1 MRHIRVLI
9 CQVDDGTPDLMSEL
23 ACFDLATPAVAT
35 LQPETA
41 LDDLEATT
49 QEIGTTILRRLLHAQ
64 WNEIDAAL
72 VAQHCAQVAP
82 TRVQQDGQEAVTVAS
97 RFGLLHLNRQ
107 VCVDP
112 HTQSHSMPGNAVLPP
127 HGGMIIT
134 RGLQE
139 WCCLLPQELGF
150 EPVARLLGWQAYEEK
165 VLCAT
170 TIRSL
175 VRTHGQ
181 ILRQAEQAEVAALLE
196 RDDLETLRPQLAP
209 LTAPR
214 RRAGWPKELS
224 AAVDLALAAGAERP
238 PQGIRQADW
247 ERVLD
252 ARRQEATLTLEHLRH
267 LGPVLEPAQVLLT
280 IDAVLTRTP
289 HAHQFGEIR
298 TARLTTAEGT
308 RCLSGT
314 GEEFLQTLRVLTL
327 LSVGPR
333 HSLLLLAD
341 GARWIRA
348 FFRTLVVPLPT
359 TLMIL
364 DWWHLRQK
372 CAELGSRICRG
383 HLAKERF
390 LLQVQ
395 RRLWRGD
402 VDGACAYA
410 EAYRPQ
416 ARNTE
421 KLDELLAYL
430 RARRAF
436 LPNYRQR
443 YTTRQYIGSGHTEKF
458 NDLLV
463 ARRQKGQGRHWS
475 QGTSDALAAL
485 RTLLLNGGWDRYW
498 QQRQVLPLLAS

>member
-1 MRHIRVLI
+1 MRHVRVLI
-9 CQVDDGTPDLMSEL
+9 CQVDDGTPDIMNEL
-23 ACFDLATPAVAT
+23 ACFDLATPDVAS

-41 LDDLEATT
+41 LDVLEATT
-49 QEIGTTILRRLLHAQ
+49 QETGTAILRRLLHAQ
-64 WNEIDAAL
+64 WDQIDAAL
-72 VAQHCAQVAP
+72 VARHCAQVAP
-82 TRVQQDGQEAVTVAS
+82 AVVHQDGQETVTVAS
-97 RFGLLHLNRQ
+97 RFGLLHLARQ

-127 HGGMIIT
+127 HGGMLIT
-134 RGLQE
+134 RRLQE
-139 WCCLLPQELGF
+139 WCCLLSQELSF
-150 EPVARLLGWQAYEEK
+150 EPVARLLGWQAQEEK
-165 VLCAT
+165 MLCAT
-170 TIRSL
+170 TTRSL

-181 ILRQAEQAEVAALLE
+181 ILRQAEQAEVATLLE
-196 RDDLETLRPQLAP
+196 RDDLTTLRPQLMP
-209 LTAPR
+209 VTTPR

-252 ARRQEATLTLEHLRH
+252 ARRQEAALTLEELRH
-267 LGPVLEPAQVLLT
+267 LGPVLEPTQVLLT
-280 IDAVLTRTP
+280 IDAVLMRTQ
-289 HAHQFGEIR
+289 HAHAFGEIR
-298 TARLTTAEGT
+298 TARITTAEGT

-314 GEEFLQTLRVLTL
+314 GDTFLQTLRVLTL
-327 LSVGPR
+327 LSVGPGC
-333 HSLLLLAD
+333 SLLLLAD

-402 VDGACAYA
+402 VDGACAFV

-430 RARRAF
+430 RARREF

-443 YTTRQYIGSGHTEKF
+443 YITRRYIGSGHTEKL
-458 NDLLV
+458 NDQLV
-463 ARRQKGQGRHWS
+463 ARRQKGAGRHWS
-475 QGTSDALAAL
+475 QETSDALAAL
-485 RTLLLNGGWDRYW
+485 RTLLLNGGWARYW
-498 QQRQVLPLLAS
+498 EHRQVLPLLAC